1 MVKNESLPWKLN
13 SMLLALLV
21 SGCAAPIS
29 PPPSEP
35 ERFPELPPSGRVSL
49 IPIPSE
55 CSPSCL
61 AGLTRARK
69 SSEDMLTG
77 SGLLAPSVSG
87 VGTPDYSLPSGKL
100 PMSNQVDWVNQPRR
114 PETQR

>member
-1 MVKNESLPWKLN
+1 MVKNESQPWKL
-13 SMLLALLV
+13 SAMLLALLV
-21 SGCAAPIS
+21 SGCATHIL

-35 ERFPELPPSGRVSL
+35 ERFPELPPTGRVSQ

-55 CSPSCL
+55 CLPSCL

-77 SGLLAPSVSG
+77 SGLLAPSVSEA
-87 VGTPDYSLPSGKL
+87 GTPDYALPQGRPL
-100 PMSNQVDWVNQPRR
+100 PR
-114 PETQR
+114 E